1 MNKILL
7 YGQFLGSFIIA
18 QSISMWGQFYTLK
31 YPNIGMIKALFMA
44 LPFAWLDWFFMTIA
58 VDLGHKYKLVTET
71 QDTFLLIITQFTVIL
86 LMNKFFL
93 KQPLSNSDLVAFV
106 IILLAFAISYMKLA
120 SKLLG
125 NPLPTKVK
133 KDNKPESKP
142 DTLGNIDNT
151 IGQSTIGDRVSI
163 DTA

>member
-7 YGQFLGSFIIA
+7 YVQFLASFIIA

-31 YPNIGMIKALFMA
+31 YPDLSMLKALAMA

-58 VDLGHKYKLVTET
+58 VNLGHKYKLVTET

-93 KQPLSNSDLVAFV
+93 KQPLNHF
-106 IILLAFAISYMKLA
+106 IGF
-120 SKLLG
+120 
-125 NPLPTKVK
+125 
-133 KDNKPESKP
+133 
-142 DTLGNIDNT
+142 NIDEILITSYFITNLYMPSSYAC
-151 IGQSTIGDRVSI
+151 ICNRFR
-163 DTA
+163 

>member
-7 YGQFLGSFIIA
+7 YVQFLASFIIA

-31 YPNIGMIKALFMA
+31 YPNLSMLKALAMA

-58 VDLGHKYKLVTET
+58 VNLGHKYKLVTET

-93 KQPLSNSDLVAFV
+93 KQPLSNSDLVAFC
-106 IILLAFAISYMKLA
+106 IILLAFAISYMNLV
-120 SKLLG
+120 SKSFG
-125 NPLPTKVK
+125 IPIPK
-133 KDNKPESKP
+133 KDKKDEAEENDVNAITNE
-142 DTLGNIDNT
+142 DAVIN
-151 IGQSTIGDRVSI
+151 
-163 DTA
+163 A